1 MSPARMPG
9 MVVTDHTFSLPLD
22 HAEPNDETIE
32 VFAREVVAPGRE
44 NEKLPFLVF
53 LQGGPGH
60 ESPRPPG
67 SASWLPRALRD
78 YRVLL
83 LDQRGTGR
91 STRLQART
99 LAAHAPQEQARR
111 LGLHRMDAIV
121 SDCEA
126 IRKELCGDEPWTVL
140 GQSYGGFCATHYLS
154 AAPEGLAAA
163 LITGG
168 LPPLTAHPDDIYRQ
182 TYVRCRE
189 RNAAYYERYPDDVHA
204 VRTIIDHLAENQVE
218 LPSGDPLTPRRF
230 QLLGLALGMSDGF
243 ESIHYLVEDAFITGP
258 KGPEL
263 GFHFLAGVEHAQNYS
278 TNPLFSLL
286 HEPIYCQGFASNWSA
301 ERIRGEFPEF
311 DPLRTDGPALFTGE
325 MIYPWMFEDFEQIS
339 PLRDAAHLL
348 AARSDWSTLYDPGR
362 LEQNNVPVAAA
373 LYVNDMYVDRSFSL
387 ETADTIRGA
396 RVWVTTEYEHNG
408 LRADGE
414 RVLDRL
420 LAMAGGD
427 A

>member
-1 MSPARMPG
+1 
-9 MVVTDHTFSLPLD
+9 MVVTEHMFSLPLD
-22 HAEPNDETIE
+22 HAGLDGETTD
-32 VFAREVVAPGRE
+32 VFAREVVASGRAD
-44 NEKLPFLVF
+44 EKLPFLVF

-60 ESPRPPG
+60 EAPRPPG
-67 SASWLPRALRD
+67 NASWLPRALQD

-91 STRLQART
+91 STRLDART
-99 LAAHAPQEQARR
+99 LAGHSPEEQARR

-126 IRKELCGDEPWTVL
+126 IRKNLVGDEPWTVL

-154 AAPEGLAAA
+154 TAPEGLTAA

-168 LPPLTAHPDDIYRQ
+168 LPPLAAHPDDIYRQ

-189 RNAAYYERYPDDVHA
+189 RNVAYYKRYPDDVEA
-204 VRTIIDHLAENQVE
+204 VQTIIGHLAENRIE

-230 QLLGLALGMSDGF
+230 QLGGLALGMSDGF
-243 ESIHYLVEDAFITGP
+243 ESIHYLVEDAFIAGP
-258 KGPEL
+258 NGPEL
-263 GFHFLAGVEHAQNYS
+263 GFHFLTEVEHSLAYA
-278 TNPLFSLL
+278 TNPIFSLL

-311 DPLRTDGPALFTGE
+311 DPLRTDEPALFTGE
-325 MIYPWMFEDFEQIS
+325 MIYPWMFDEIGQIS
-339 PLRDAAHLL
+339 PLGDAAHLL
-348 AARSDWSTLYDPGR
+348 AERSDWPSIYDIAQ
-362 LEQNNVPVAAA
+362 LERNDVPVAAA
-373 LYVNDMYVDRSFSL
+373 VYFNDMYVDRSFSL
-387 ETADTIRGA
+387 ETAATIRGA
-396 RVWVTTEYEHNG
+396 QVWVTNEYDHNG

-420 LAMAGGD
+420 LGMI
-427 A
+427 